1 MATKYA
7 GQNALNKLMQLVKTA
22 LNSKAD
28 KTNATASAAGLM
40 SAADKVKLDGVEGGA
55 NKTVVDS
62 ALSASST
69 NPVQNK
75 AVKTALDGL
84 QDKVEDYY
92 VTFTQQKDS
101 SGEYSGEYTAN
112 HTAKEIYEAYQ
123 AGKRVWQK
131 DIYDRF
137 PITACKLLGTGEYI
151 AYFTHFEPGNMM
163 VCYGVNQKSDTAAS
177 TANKLVYGIIAPNP
191 GSADNGKYL
200 TVNGSK
206 IAYTDLPD
214 GITVDDAMS
223 ASSTNPV
230 QNKVIK
236 QYVDDHAADDAVLY
250 TAQTLTFEQK
260 QRARKNIEAAASEWP
275 TITGAVS
282 LCPAKITDSNDAVH
296 VTVTKYDGTDYTAT
310 LDCGPENALVRV
322 KGIRTPTDA
331 DTNAAATVEYVKA
344 KVASGGVTVD
354 TEMSSTS
361 TNPVQNKVVKS
372 YVDTKVSGLQTASQV
387 QAAISSA
394 ITGVYTPKGS
404 IAFASLP
411 TAAAGNKGWV
421 YNVSDAF
428 TTTAAFVEGAGHSY
442 GAGANVVCVDAGSG
456 SYKWDVLAG
465 IIDLTELTAD
475 EVQTLWNSI

>member
-1 MATKYA
+1 MAAKYS

-22 LNSKAD
+22 LNGKLD
-28 KTNATASAAGLM
+28 VTGGTIFGDLKVKTNAEGTGNIE
-40 SAADKVKLDGVEGGA
+40 VEGEIRAQNGTA
-55 NKTVVDS
+55 RLRDVYATGVVHSDAMVEAPS
-62 ALSASST
+62 FNLRAPLAEKSVDVTQDGDTAVKMECFDGALSKGYARLKIGT
-69 NPVQNK
+69 PTEDDDAVTK
-75 AVKTALDGL
+75 KYADAAHVKT
-84 QDKVEDYY
+84 EDFY
-92 VTFTQQKDS
+92 VTFTRQKDS
-101 SGEYSGEYTAN
+101 SGEYSDEYTAN

-131 DIYDRF
+131 DIYERF
-137 PITACKLLGTGEYI
+137 PITACTLLNSGEYI

-163 VCYGVNQKSDTAAS
+163 VSYSVNQKSDTAAS

-214 GITVDDAMS
+214 GITVDSVMS

-230 QNKVIK
+230 QNKV
-236 QYVDDHAADDAVLY
+236 
-250 TAQTLTFEQK
+250 
-260 QRARKNIEAAASEWP
+260 
-275 TITGAVS
+275 
-282 LCPAKITDSNDAVH
+282 
-296 VTVTKYDGTDYTAT
+296 
-310 LDCGPENALVRV
+310 V
-322 KGIRTPTDA
+322 KG
-331 DTNAAATVEYVKA
+331 
-344 KVASGGVTVD
+344 
-354 TEMSSTS
+354 
-361 TNPVQNKVVKS
+361 
-372 YVDTKVSGLQTASQV
+372 YVDTKVSGLQTADQV

-404 IAFASLP
+404 IAFKSLP

-442 GAGANVVCVDAGSG
+442 GAGTNVVCVDAGSG

-465 IIDLTELTAD
+465 TIDLAELTAD
-475 EVQTLWNSI
+475 EVQTLWDSI